1 MATHAQ
7 FAAVSPARA
16 RATFASKRRNGAC
29 PSRRYISSIS
39 RARRRIVPPRPP
51 RARELDADPTRPQ
64 SIAAVSVRATA
75 TAKKPTA
82 IAAGGDYALELEIAT
97 DAVRMA
103 STQCEVQGQLM
114 RQDEQ
119 AVTKDD
125 KSLVTLA
132 DYAAQVRALTVARI
146 PSLVARALGRWSLF
160 YSYSRH

>member
-7 FAAVSPARA
+7 FATVSPARA
-16 RATFASKRRNGAC
+16 RATFASKRRNGAR
-29 PSRRYISSIS
+29 PSRRSHLDF

-51 RARELDADPTRPQ
+51 RARELDADPDASPIHRRSLCSCHRHRQ
-64 SIAAVSVRATA
+64 EAHRHRR
-75 TAKKPTA
+75 
-82 IAAGGDYALELEIAT
+82 GRRLCLELEIAT

-103 STQCEVQGQLM
+103 STLCQEVQGQLM

-132 DYAAQVRALTVARI
+132 DYAAQVRAPTVARI